1 MENADLLKQLREET
15 GISMME
21 CKKALDEAKWD
32 IKRAKEILREKGKE
46 MVKGRSER
54 TMSKGIVEAYIHMGG
69 KIGVMLELL
78 CESDFVAKSD
88 EFKKLAHEIALQ
100 AAATKPLFVK
110 SEDISGELKKGGAFI
125 PGIRPGSPTKKYL
138 EFVVTRITFAGALFL
153 GCIAVL
159 PSLAQML
166 TNIQSLA
173 IGGTGVLIVVS
184 VILETTKQAESM
196 LVEQNYDR
204 YI

>member
-100 AAATKPLFVK
+100 AAATRPLFVK
-110 SEDISGELKKGGAFI
+110 SEDISGEFLDNEIKIYKKQFE
-125 PGIRPGSPTKKYL
+125 GSGKPENIINQIVEGKIKKYKEDVSL
-138 EFVVTRITFAGALFL
+138 LNQPWVKDTSKTIQDLITEARAKIGE
-153 GCIAVL
+153 
-159 PSLAQML
+159 
-166 TNIQSLA
+166 NITVGKFSRFE
-173 IGGTGVLIVVS
+173 I
-184 VILETTKQAESM
+184 
-196 LVEQNYDR
+196 
-204 YI
+204 

>member
-1 MENADLLKQLREET
+1 MENSELLKQLREET

-46 MVKGRSER
+46 MIKGRSER
-54 TMSKGIVEAYIHMGG
+54 TMSKGIVEAYIHLGG

-100 AAATKPLFVK
+100 AAATRPLFVK
-110 SEDISGELKKGGAFI
+110 SEDISGEFLDNEIKIYKKQFE
-125 PGIRPGSPTKKYL
+125 GSGKPENIINQIVEGKIKKYKEDVSL
-138 EFVVTRITFAGALFL
+138 LNQPWVKDTSKTIQDLITEARAKIGENITVGKFARFE
-153 GCIAVL
+153 I
-159 PSLAQML
+159 
-166 TNIQSLA
+166 
-173 IGGTGVLIVVS
+173 
-184 VILETTKQAESM
+184 
-196 LVEQNYDR
+196 
-204 YI
+204 

>member
-1 MENADLLKQLREET
+1 MENSDLLKQLREET

-32 IKRAKEILREKGKE
+32 LKRAKEILREKGKE
-46 MVKGRSER
+46 MIKGRSER

-100 AAATKPLFVK
+100 AAATRPLFVK
-110 SEDISGELKKGGAFI
+110 SEDISGEFLDNEIKIYKKQFE
-125 PGIRPGSPTKKYL
+125 GSGKPENIINQIVEGKIKKYKEDVSL
-138 EFVVTRITFAGALFL
+138 LSQPWVKDTSKTIQDLITEARAKIGE
-153 GCIAVL
+153 
-159 PSLAQML
+159 
-166 TNIQSLA
+166 NITVGKFSRFE
-173 IGGTGVLIVVS
+173 I
-184 VILETTKQAESM
+184 
-196 LVEQNYDR
+196 
-204 YI
+204 

>member
-1 MENADLLKQLREET
+1 MENSDLLKQLREET

-46 MVKGRSER
+46 MIKGRSER
-54 TMSKGIVEAYIHMGG
+54 TMSKGIVEAYIHLGG

-100 AAATKPLFVK
+100 AAATRPLFVK
-110 SEDISGELKKGGAFI
+110 SEDISGEFLDNEIKIYKKQFE
-125 PGIRPGSPTKKYL
+125 GSGKPENIISQIIEGKIKKYKEDVSL
-138 EFVVTRITFAGALFL
+138 LNQPWVKDTSKTIQDLITEARAKIGENITVGKFARFE
-153 GCIAVL
+153 I
-159 PSLAQML
+159 
-166 TNIQSLA
+166 
-173 IGGTGVLIVVS
+173 
-184 VILETTKQAESM
+184 
-196 LVEQNYDR
+196 
-204 YI
+204 